1 MRLDDLVRRAEELT
15 QVGRNVLSTRRSD
28 PELGWP
34 SVETSLFEGFRSSTL
49 SFFKHCYGEDHPYFK
64 NFDSKV
70 TTAVPDDVESGIGI
84 IQAAKNEME
93 GGWLITTT
101 GLVSAEIFSDF
112 LEMSEHLLE
121 MDYKDPAAVIIGSV
135 LEEHLRQLCK
145 KHGIDTHRMSGSKSV
160 PKKADLLNAELANA
174 QAYNK
179 LDQKN
184 VTAWLDL
191 RNKAAHG
198 NYSEYTKNQVEIL
211 CQAVTEFMARN
222 SV

>member
-1 MRLDDLVRRAEELT
+1 MKLDDLVRRAEELIQT
-15 QVGRNVLSTRRSD
+15 GMNVLSTRRSD
-28 PELGWP
+28 SSFGYPT
-34 SVETSLFEGFRSSTL
+34 VETSSFEGFRAGTL
-49 SFFKHCYGEDHPYFK
+49 SFFKLCYGTDHPYFEK
-64 NFDSKV
+64 FNSEV
-70 TTAVPDDVESGIGI
+70 TIPVPDDVESGLGI
-84 IQAAKNEME
+84 LKAAKNEME
-93 GGWLITTT
+93 GGWLITTK

-121 MDYKDPAAVIIGSV
+121 MDYKDPAAVIIGTV
-135 LEEHLRQLCK
+135 LEEHLRQLCQ
-145 KHGIDTHRMSGSKSV
+145 KHDIDTHRMSGNKSV

-174 QAYNK
+174 QVYNK

-198 NYSEYTKNQVEIL
+198 HYSEYSKNQVELL